1 MEIYLSATAILLLIL
16 LSFANGANDVSKS
29 IATLTGAGVTS
40 MSKAIHWGVVWT
52 VLGALSGVFW
62 GGAIVKNLSHSFYAA
77 HTEMDVNIA
86 MAIAIAPIIWV
97 FLSTYAKLPVSTTHS
112 LVGAFIGTGLFAY
125 GVDGIMWQKVGV
137 KIVLPL
143 LVSPFA
149 AIIMALIGCKIIT
162 FLVTKLSAIDLNI
175 GKFKFNITEDGLHW
189 FTSGLLSFA
198 RGLND
203 TPKLIAVIL
212 PIILLR
218 PEDLGAQYYVI
229 GAVSMGA
236 GAWLIGRRI
245 TKVLAE
251 KVTKMDH
258 HQGFAANLISSFLVI
273 GASRFGLPVSTTH
286 VSTSAIIGVGI
297 AGKNKMDYKVI
308 GGMLT
313 AWVVTVPG
321 AGLIAGACYYFICFW
336 VQ

>member
-1 MEIYLSATAILLLIL
+1 MDFYLTATAILLLVL

-29 IATLTGAGVTS
+29 IATLAGAGVAS
-40 MSKAIHWGVVWT
+40 MSTAVNWGVFWT
-52 VLGALSGVFW
+52 LLGALSGIFW
-62 GGAIVKNLSHSFYAA
+62 GGAIVKNLSQSFYAS
-77 HTEMDVNIA
+77 HTEMNLSIA
-86 MAIAIAPIIWV
+86 LAVAIAPIIWV

-125 GVDGIMWQKVGV
+125 GVDGIVWQKVGV

-143 LVSPFA
+143 LISPFA
-149 AIIMALIGCKIIT
+149 SIILAIIG
-162 FLVTKLSAIDLNI
+162 
-175 GKFKFNITEDGLHW
+175 FKFIRNMTAKLPNSQYSLLSYNFKLNEDFLHW
-189 FTSGLLSFA
+189 FTSGLLTFA

-212 PIILLR
+212 PVVMLK
-218 PEDLGAQYYVI
+218 PEQLGAMYYVI
-229 GAVSMGA
+229 GAVSMTA
-236 GAWLIGRRI
+236 GAWLIGKRI

-297 AGKNKMDYKVI
+297 AGKSKLDLKVI
-308 GGMLT
+308 MSMLG
-313 AWVVTVPG
+313 AWIITVPG
-321 AGLIAGACYYFICFW
+321 AGLIAGAVYYIICLF
-336 VQ
+336 

>member
-1 MEIYLSATAILLLIL
+1 MDLYLSATAIFLLVA

-29 IATLTGAGVTS
+29 IATLAGAGVTS
-40 MSKAIHWGVVWT
+40 LNKAVNWGVFWT
-52 VLGALSGVFW
+52 IIGALSGMLW
-62 GGAIVKNLSHSFYAA
+62 GGAIVKNLSQSFYTADS
-77 HTEMDVNIA
+77 EMNLNVA
-86 MAIAIAPIIWV
+86 LAVAIAPIIWV

-125 GVDGIMWQKVGV
+125 GADGIMWQKVGL

-149 AIIMALIGCKIIT
+149 SIFIAIVFYKYIR
-162 FLVTKLSAIDLNI
+162 KLTAKLPNGQYSLW
-175 GKFKFNITEDGLHW
+175 GFKFSLNEDALHW
-189 FTSGLLSFA
+189 LTSGLLTFA

-212 PIILLR
+212 PVVMLS
-218 PEDLGAQYYVI
+218 PAQLGNQYYI
-229 GAVSMGA
+229 IAALSMGA
-236 GAWLIGRRI
+236 GAWLIGKRI
-245 TKVLAE
+245 TLVLAE
-251 KVTKMDH
+251 KVTRMDH

-297 AGKNKMDYKVI
+297 AGKSKLDMKVI
-308 GGMLT
+308 MSMLA
-313 AWVVTVPG
+313 AWIVTVPG
-321 AGLIAGACYYFICFW
+321 AGLIAGVVYYIVCLF
-336 VQ
+336 